1 MSEAAFASSNQLG
14 LQPWSSSTAGLSGSG
29 QPLAQMLGQY
39 DAQSVRQTV
48 DNLAVEYLGSVV
60 STLIDGS
67 GMPNFM
73 KQDAASQLEQA
84 LAPFRSDV
92 PSGAEQG
99 LDSAMGPGTEKGKSV
114 QEGIMDMIKDRMQ
127 EETESAS
134 SGAGGKDGGG
144 KGNWLA
150 VLARAL
156 GKTAGEHLKKMVE
169 LGEQMG
175 GIDSKENPEH
185 FAQVQA
191 EFQAEAQIFKMFQE
205 AISTMIKNI
214 GEGMAAVARKT

>member
-1 MSEAAFASSNQLG
+1 MSEAALASSNQIG
-14 LQPWSSSTAGLSGSG
+14 LQPWSSSAGASNAG
-29 QPLAQMLGQY
+29 QSFAQMFGQY
-39 DAQSVRQTV
+39 GAQNVRQSV
-48 DNLAVEYLGSVV
+48 DNLAVEYLGAVIGS
-60 STLIDGS
+60 LIDGS

-73 KQDAASQLEQA
+73 KQDASTKLEEA
-84 LAPFRSDV
+84 LAPFRGDV
-92 PSGAEQG
+92 PRGAEQG
-99 LDSAMGPGTEKGKSV
+99 MDEAMGPGTEKGKSI
-114 QEGIMDMIKDRMQ
+114 QEGIMDMVKDRMQ

-169 LGEQMG
+169 LGEKMG